1 MMSQRKVCAVM
12 KKAWNHYKETTLKGY
27 FKRIFSQTTK
37 PMLIYWWILR
47 LLMVFAFFDTVFK
60 ITPLSVETYKGSNP
74 PIQIIANLV
83 GMFAYEIIQLFP
95 ESSRLRYFSPS
106 FQYITATGF
115 FLGSFGGAYL
125 NLYYALPMY
134 DKILHA
140 TGTAEGV
147 YIGYEYLC
155 ATQLKLKK
163 TAPRQIIT
171 LGSLGFGF
179 ILASAWELFEFI
191 YDQFFGGDAQ
201 HWNYKNA
208 LAEAEKT
215 GKEIFHLFPLSPEML
230 DGGRFALMD
239 TMGDIVLNFIG
250 GLLMYLILVVFP
262 YRHKGKNDVNK
273 QIESS
278 LQGHQY

>member
-1 MMSQRKVCAVM
+1 M
-12 KKAWNHYKETTLKGY
+12 KSKWQHYKETTLKGY
-27 FKRIFSQTTK
+27 FKRVLGMTTK

-47 LLMVFAFFDTVFK
+47 LLMVWAFIDTAF
-60 ITPLSVETYKGSNP
+60 LRGSTYQASNP

-83 GMFAYEIIQLFP
+83 GMFAFEIIQLFP
-95 ESSRLRYFSPS
+95 ENSRLRYFSPS

-115 FLGSFGGAYL
+115 FLGSFGGAYC
-125 NLYYALPMY
+125 NLYYSLPMY

-147 YIGYEYLC
+147 YIGYEYLS
-155 ATQLKLKK
+155 ATQLKLKQ
-163 TAPRQIIT
+163 TTPHQIVN
-171 LGSLGFGF
+171 LGALGFGF

-201 HWNYKNA
+201 HWNYQAA
-208 LAEAEKT
+208 LEEAEKT
-215 GKEIFHLFPLSPEML
+215 GREIFHMFPLTQEML

-239 TMGDIVLNFIG
+239 TMGDIVLNFVGAFI
-250 GLLMYLILVVFP
+250 MYIVLCVYP
-262 YRHKGKNDVNK
+262 YRHRGKNDINK

-278 LQGHQY
+278 LSGNQYE